1 MKSLSHKILYMQHKN
16 TEKAQIILDTL
27 AEIIREER
35 IAKNKSQRL
44 LADEYDIQKSLLS
57 RIENGNNEPKIISVF
72 TICEALDIKVSTLFQ
87 KLEARL
93 PENFSLID

>member
-1 MKSLSHKILYMQHKN
+1 MQHKN
-16 TEKAQIILDTL
+16 PEKAQIVLNTP

-35 IAKNKSQRL
+35 IAGNKSQRL

-57 RIENGNNEPKIISVF
+57 RIENGLNEPKLISIF
-72 TICEALDIKVSTLFQ
+72 TICEALDIKVSVLFK
-87 KLEARL
+87 KLEKRL